1 MRRALIFAGQGQQ
14 FLHMG
19 QDLAAAYPQVQA
31 LYDKAQAISGI
42 DILNLNEEDINQTR
56 FTQLALYVLECSVL
70 SLLEDLKYDVVCGL
84 SLGEYGAL
92 TAAKVLDFEAGVK
105 LLQNRGAIMDQAFD
119 PGTTGMAALLKTD
132 IDTVEAALQ
141 DTNVEICNYN
151 TASQFVIGGLKSDLE
166 AITPILKEK
175 GIRMIIPLKVSSVS
189 HMSLLE
195 DASVQLRELLDKVDF
210 KAPQCQFIANV
221 SADYQVDG
229 FAQSLQKQISQRTR
243 MHETIT
249 RMVND
254 GVREFVEIGPAGSL
268 SKFIKAYDKSLVT
281 DCIYDLETLKL
292 YQERNGV

>member
-105 LLQNRGAIMDQAFD
+105 LLQKRGAIMDQAFD

-132 IDTVEAALQ
+132 IDTVEAALK
-141 DTNVEICNYN
+141 DTNIEICNYN
-151 TASQFVIGGLKSDLE
+151 TASQIVIGGLKSDLE

-195 DASVQLRELLDKVDF
+195 DASVQLREVLDKVDF

-249 RMVND
+249 RMAND